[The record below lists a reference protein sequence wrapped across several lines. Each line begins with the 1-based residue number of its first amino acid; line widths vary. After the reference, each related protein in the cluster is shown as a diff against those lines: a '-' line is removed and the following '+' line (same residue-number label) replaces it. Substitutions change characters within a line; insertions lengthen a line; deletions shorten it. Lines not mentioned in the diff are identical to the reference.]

1 MDIYYSKGEWIMIHK
16 KKVRKMKKENKE
28 NKEFE
33 KFLKECNI
41 NFYIGNI
48 TNDYIICTEKELIQ
62 VQILYH
68 YNFRKKPIENFR
80 SCVQFIYREKEL
92 QVEKAIE
99 KLGGKI
105 K

>member
-1 MDIYYSKGEWIMIHK
+1 MNMIFRKGVKKWK
-16 KKVRKMKKENKE
+16 KKIKN
-28 NKEFE
+28 
-33 KFLKECNI
+33 LKECNI
-41 NFYIGNI
+41 NFYYIGNI
-48 TNDYIICTEKELIQ
+48 TNDYIIVTEKELIQ

-99 KLGGKI
+99 KLGGK
-105 K
+105 